1 MKHINRLIVRAFAFA
16 VAFAVCLPSAKA
28 GCRHL
33 FHQKVIVQQVAVA
46 VPVIYSTVSPNLASE
61 AQTRAIVRDEL
72 RQQLQ
77 AQPQQQTAAPSI
89 LSQRCAV
96 CHNGTKAFDISGG
109 LTAEQ
114 YMTFSRMVGLD
125 EYPEGTEAMRP
136 VIAKLKADGKAADVV
151 EAILRQPAAR
161 VEPKDGVLE

>member
-1 MKHINRLIVRAFAFA
+1 MKHLNRLIVRALAFAIAFA
-16 VAFAVCLPSAKA
+16 VLLPSAKA

-33 FHQKVIVQQVAVA
+33 FHQKVVVVQQVA
-46 VPVIYSTVSPNLASE
+46 VPVIYSTVSPYLASE

-72 RQQLQ
+72 RQQLN

-96 CHNGTKAFDISGG
+96 CHNGQKAFDISGN

-161 VEPKDGVLE
+161 TEPNDGVLQ